1 ADHPLI
7 TTVRIPPHSRLRG
20 RPMSTPPPPRTLTD
34 KDRPAPAERAE
45 DDGPFGWLR
54 ALGPR
59 GRRALGRAFG
69 GYAPPAL
76 GTDDAPPPDIGE
88 EADAEPGDSPVFR
101 ACGVPPQAAVTA
113 SRPPFAL
120 THAPGR
126 TYRSDTRDDL
136 NRML

>member
-1 ADHPLI
+1 
-7 TTVRIPPHSRLRG
+7 
-20 RPMSTPPPPRTLTD
+20 MSTPPPPRTLTD

-59 GRRALGRAFG
+59 GRRAFGGAFG
-69 GYAPPAL
+69 GYAPAAL
-76 GTDDAPPPDIGE
+76 GIDDLARPDFGE
-88 EADAEPGDSPVFR
+88 AVDAEPDDIPVFR
-101 ACGVPPQAAVTA
+101 ACGVTPQAAVTA

-126 TYRSDTRDDL
+126 TFLTDARDDRY
-136 NRML
+136 RML